1 MNLSAFLLLSFNGI
15 DGVLRERKNGMI
27 MLPQRFKE
35 RMRELLGEEYSA
47 FEASYEQ
54 EKVQGLRFNSLKTEE
69 GKASDW
75 EEMGVKALAEKTA
88 KILDIELTPV
98 LWVKEGYYYPLEAR
112 PGKHPFHEAGLYYIQ
127 EPSAM
132 SVVELLDPKPGENVL
147 DLCAAPGGKSSHI
160 ASRLKGE
167 GFLLS
172 NEIHPGRAKILS
184 QNMER
189 MGVGNCVV
197 TNEDTK
203 GLSKVFPGFFDR
215 IAVDAPCSGEGMF
228 RKEEEAVKQWSE
240 DHVKMCAAR
249 QKEILEDA
257 ASMLKPG
264 GAMVYS
270 TCTFAPEENE
280 GTILAFLKDHED
292 FYLEE
297 RECSKGLMHA
307 VPEWAFY
314 GQEETGETLE
324 TIGKFHL
331 EQAFRIMPHKTEGEG
346 HFMAVLRRRKDSE
359 GFSGKRSKPSYIDPK
374 KEKEVVKELNRFLDE
389 TLVEP
394 EQLKNRE
401 EYLRFG
407 DQLYLL
413 PPEMA
418 SLKGLKVLRP
428 GLHIGTIKK
437 NRLEPSH
444 ALALWLRPEQ
454 VKVWKELAPEGL
466 EAVKYLKGETL
477 TGDTGMSA
485 PCEKGWV
492 LICTG
497 NVSLGWGKM
506 AAGTIKNHYPKG
518 LRWM

>member
-1 MNLSAFLLLSFNGI
+1 
-15 DGVLRERKNGMI
+15 

-54 EKVQGLRFNSLKTEE
+54 EKVQGLRFNSLKTKE
-69 GKASDW
+69 GKAPDW
-75 EEMGVKALAEKTA
+75 EETGVKELAEKTA
-88 KILDIELTPV
+88 HILDIELTQVP
-98 LWVKEGYYYPLEAR
+98 WVKEGYYYPLEAR

-132 SVVELLDPKPGENVL
+132 SVVELLDPKPGDHVL

-197 TNEDTK
+197 TNEDAK
-203 GLSKVFPGFFDR
+203 SLAKAFPGFFDR

-240 DHVKMCAAR
+240 EHVKMCAAR
-249 QKEILEDA
+249 QQEILENA

-264 GAMVYS
+264 GTMVYS

-280 GTILAFLKDHED
+280 GTILSFLKKHED

-297 RECSKGLMHA
+297 RECPKGLMEA
-307 VPEWAFY
+307 VPGWAFY
-314 GQEETGETLE
+314 GQEKEEGKTESIE
-324 TIGKFHL
+324 KFHL
-331 EQAFRIMPHKTEGEG
+331 ERAFRIMPHKTEGEG
-346 HFMAVLRRRKDSE
+346 HFMAVLRRKEDTGE
-359 GFSGKRSKPSYIDPK
+359 FFGKRSQPSYIDPK
-374 KEKEVVKELNRFLDE
+374 KEKEVIKELWRFLDE
-389 TLVEP
+389 TLTEP
-394 EQLKNRE
+394 ENLKMRE

-413 PPEMA
+413 PPQMI

-444 ALALWLRPEQ
+444 ALALWLKQEQ
-454 VKVWKELAPEGL
+454 AKVWKEMEPNSV